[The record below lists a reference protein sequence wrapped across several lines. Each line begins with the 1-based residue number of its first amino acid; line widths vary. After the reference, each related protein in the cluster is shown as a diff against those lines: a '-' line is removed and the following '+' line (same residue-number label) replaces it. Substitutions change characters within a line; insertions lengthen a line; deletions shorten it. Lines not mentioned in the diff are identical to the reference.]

1 MVRVLC
7 VCAST
12 CSGPAALPRAAS
24 ARPLWGGESLRAGG
38 GGGVWGCVGS
48 PRGPVGGG
56 AKGGEWEAGVAQE
69 MPARGARVVDVV
81 VHGFSWASD
90 GGRAWGCGMLCW
102 RSIGSDRTRLEYV
115 REQPRFGPHHGL
127 VFARLQGH
135 GLGAQLQEAGRD
147 GRQCQ
152 QMVDLP
158 VHARDHF
165 GRDMAW
171 RVDA

>member
-24 ARPLWGGESLRAGG
+24 ARPPWRRKCLRPGP
-38 GGGVWGCVGS
+38 GVWLWSCMVS
-48 PRGPVGGG
+48 PGRSM
-56 AKGGEWEAGVAQE
+56 GEGL
-69 MPARGARVVDVV
+69 G
-81 VHGFSWASD
+81 
-90 GGRAWGCGMLCW
+90 GCGMLCR
-102 RSIGSDRTRLEYV
+102 RSICSDRTRLEYV
-115 REQPRFGPHHGL
+115 REQPRFGLHHGL

-135 GLGAQLQEAGRD
+135 GLGAQLQEACPD

-152 QMVDLP
+152 QMVDFP
-158 VHARDHF
+158 VHALDPF

-171 RVDA
+171 RVDAEQGVGVDILEAQFGEG